1 MKKVLYLLG
10 IICASITLCACGST
24 NKNVEGKLTDIMDK
38 LYAGVKEDEKP
49 MALTTTELTEDIF
62 ENFAFVSDIDYKEAV
77 VSESMTGSIAHS
89 VVLIRL
95 NDANDAKKV
104 VEEIEKNANPR
115 KWICVEAEKVY
126 VISKG
131 DLVVLIMSNSDLSSR
146 IKSNFESLK

>member
-10 IICASITLCACGST
+10 IICVSITLCACGST
-24 NKNVEGKLTDIMDK
+24 NKNVEGELTDIMDK
-38 LYAGVKEDEKP
+38 LYTGVKDEEKP
-49 MALTTTELTEDIF
+49 MALTTTKLTEETF
-62 ENFAFVSDIDYKEAV
+62 ENFAFVNDVDYKEAV

-95 NDANDAKKV
+95 NNASDA
-104 VEEIEKNANPR
+104 EEVIEKIKKNADPR

>member
-1 MKKVLYLLG
+1 MKKIFYLLG
-10 IICASITLCACGST
+10 IICASITLCACGTS
-24 NKNVEGKLTDIMDK
+24 KNVEGELTDIMDK
-38 LYAGVKEDEKP
+38 LYTGVKDEEKP
-49 MALTTTELTEDIF
+49 MALTTTELTA
-62 ENFAFVSDIDYKEAV
+62 ENLEYFAFVNDIDYKEAV

-115 KWICVEAEKVY
+115 KWMCVEAEKVY
-126 VISKG
+126 VMSKG
-131 DLVVLIMSNSDLSSR
+131 DLVVLIMSKNDLSSK